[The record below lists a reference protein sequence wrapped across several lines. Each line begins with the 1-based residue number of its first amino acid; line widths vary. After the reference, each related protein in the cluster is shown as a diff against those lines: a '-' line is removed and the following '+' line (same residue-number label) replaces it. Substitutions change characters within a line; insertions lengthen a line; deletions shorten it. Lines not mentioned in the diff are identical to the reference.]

1 MVAQEVSAAS
11 RVVSP
16 AGRRRTGPLVIAA
29 VGVVLLARST
39 VVMTYLTFAH
49 AGEVDPLSKAASYYV
64 FTDGRNLFDTAA
76 IGVALGCVAVLIGLR
91 GVGTAIGG
99 AAFWLCVSWAAVV
112 VAAVVFTVDRGGR
125 IESFHGAMHQI
136 AGAGIFALLPVACLA
151 IAPRLAASA
160 SFGPIA
166 HAVRQ
171 LSIVAAVGAVLYPIS
186 RLPEFVSSATLNE
199 LNVSG
204 LIQRLVFGV
213 DIAIL
218 LVVAVRLLQVS
229 RSRVPAVVQ
238 QLAR

>member
-1 MVAQEVSAAS
+1 MVAQEVSAAP
-11 RVVSP
+11 RVVST

-39 VVMTYLTFAH
+39 VVMIYLTFAH
-49 AGEVDPLSKAASYYV
+49 VGEVDPLSKAASYYV

-91 GVGTAIGG
+91 GVGTTIGG
-99 AAFWLCVSWAAVV
+99 VAFWLCVSWAAVV

-136 AGAGIFALLPVACLA
+136 AGAGIFALLPVAGLA

-229 RSRVPAVVQ
+229 RSRVPAVVR